1 MDDLINAVLRIFGA
15 AIKFVLEIRVVELF
29 FYGVGF
35 VVSKTF
41 TLGKYPSKESD
52 KIKVNY
58 IGLIT
63 VVFCLIA
70 IGIFNTSQRIT

>member
-1 MDDLINAVLRIFGA
+1 MDDLINIVLRLFGA
-15 AIKFVLEIRVVELF
+15 ALKFVLEIKVVELF

-41 TLGKYPSKESD
+41 TLGKYPLKESD
-52 KIKVNY
+52 RVKVNY

-63 VVFCLIA
+63 VVLCLVA
-70 IGIFNTSQRIT
+70 IGVFNTSQRIT